1 MIYPT
6 LTPENVSRDFIDVFG
21 GYNHNARI
29 GDNEFYDMENMSS
42 SNYPLLSTRHKRGKP
57 KAGTLQVARRVV
69 GILYAGDLFSAYVNS
84 LNTHF
89 VNVAKNGNVLVNF
102 ESNSVSPSEPRKLI
116 LIGAYLIIIPDKYY
130 INTVDVNAQGS
141 SNDHGFIEN
150 TITTTTS
157 DNVTLQACDAD
168 GNPIEIDSVGDTAP
182 AAPNDGFVWLDTSVD
197 PPILKTFY
205 SSNEMWVANDNKYF
219 KITVGSLTG
228 STIGL
233 GFNEGDGV
241 KITGVEEIP
250 EDSYPVI
257 HKINS
262 DNKEVV
268 FKGQNNT
275 AANLQSLTAN
285 KSYTTT
291 GTIEIVGDTEYASN
305 DSRLINRDY
314 VIGSQTARCTSNSAS
329 VPSISYVLDTEH
341 PLTNKSTNVYTDR
354 NTTHPISWIYVDL
367 DEDETFTDTTNDLYV
382 RVGNPD
388 KGTVYKVKAYN
399 KSGSIQAHLVIQSDS
414 PSTVINYSQ
423 NTAVYPVKAEASGSY
438 TTILSFNRTVNN
450 VKESQRIYLAK
461 AYEKEISEPITISRT
476 MPDLDYVIE
485 SKNRL
490 WGCRYG
496 LQGGKFV
503 NEIYCS
509 KLGDFKNWNCFEDI
523 STDSYVASCGSD
535 GKWTGAVNY
544 NGYPLFFKENH
555 IHTVRGDYP
564 PYNISDN
571 IARGVKD
578 GSDKSLAII
587 NESLYYHSTDG
598 ICAYQGGLPTKI
610 SSVFGNITYKNVIA
624 TGYKNK
630 YYCQMQDEATNELV
644 IMVFDVAQGLWHKEN
659 GVEDA
664 TNIIALKD
672 DLVCMREPAAEQ
684 LKKPISLL
692 GAGEEDESDFEW
704 YVDTGIFGLSMPD
717 SKYISRLNIRLSV
730 DVGAWVI
737 VSIEYDSSGE
747 WERLCTVQRM
757 DTHAFTL
764 PIKPRRCDHFR
775 LRLEGNG
782 QTKIYSIS
790 KTIEQGSDKVYG

>member
-6 LTPENVSRDFIDVFG
+6 LTPENVTRDFIDVFG

-42 SNYPLLSTRHKRGKP
+42 SNYPLLSTRRKRGTT
-57 KAGTLQVARRVV
+57 KAALLGGTV
-69 GILYAGDLFSAYVNS
+69 GILYASDLFFARQSENTVYVYKRS
-84 LNTHF
+84 DEDTE
-89 VNVAKNGNVLVNF
+89 VD
-102 ESNSVSPSEPRKLI
+102 EPIAEYTTAIASSTPRNLI
-116 LIGAYLIIIPDKYY
+116 MMGAYLIIMPDKYY
-130 INTVDVNAQGS
+130 VNTVNTTDQ
-141 SNDHGFIEN
+141 GFIEN
-150 TITTTTS
+150 TTTTS
-157 DNVTLQACDAD
+157 GSVTLQACDSD
-168 GNPIEIDSVGDTAP
+168 GNSIELDSVGDTAP
-182 AAPNDGFVWLDTSVD
+182 TAPNDGFVWLDTSVE

-205 SSNEMWVANDNKYF
+205 SSNEMWAANDNKYY
-219 KITVGSLTG
+219 KITAGAP
-228 STIGL
+228 IDL
-233 GFNEGDGV
+233 GFSEGDGV

-262 DNKEVV
+262 NGITEIV

-275 AANLQSLTAN
+275 AANLQSFTTN

-291 GTIEIVGDTEYASN
+291 GVIEIVGDVEYGADDLS
-305 DSRLINRDY
+305 LINRDY

-388 KGTVYKVKAYN
+388 KGNVYKVKAFD
-399 KSGSIQAHLVIQSDS
+399 KSGSIPAHLLIQTDS
-414 PSTVINYSQ
+414 PSTVIDYSQ
-423 NTAVYPVKAEASGSY
+423 NTAVYPVKAEASGNF
-438 TTILSFNRTVNN
+438 TTILSFNRSVNN

-476 MPDLDYVIE
+476 MPDMDYVIE

-509 KLGDFKNWNCFEDI
+509 KLGDFKNWSCYEGI
-523 STDSYVASCGSD
+523 STDSYAASCGSD
-535 GKWTGAVNY
+535 GKWTGAISFS
-544 NGYPLFFKENH
+544 GYPLFFKENH

-564 PYNISDN
+564 PYSISDN

-578 GSDKSLAII
+578 GSSQSLAII
-587 NESLYYHSTDG
+587 NEALYYHSTDG

-610 SSVFGNITYKNVIA
+610 SSAFGEKSYKNASAV
-624 TGYKNK
+624 GFKNK
-630 YYCQMQDEATNELV
+630 YYCLMQDESTKEQV
-644 IMVFDVAQGLWHKEN
+644 IMVYDVSRGLWHKES
-659 GVEDA
+659 GVESVIPITA
-664 TNIIALKD
+664 IKD
-672 DLVCMREPAAEQ
+672 DIIYAIVNASELFEPRSLIGA
-684 LKKPISLL
+684 KK
-692 GAGEEDESDFEW
+692 EVERDFEW
-704 YVDTGIFGLSMPD
+704 FVESGLFGLSMID
-717 SKYISRLNIRLSV
+717 SKYISRINIRLSI
-730 DVGAWVI
+730 DVGAELI

-747 WERLCTVQRM
+747 WERLCTIHRT
-757 DTHAFTL
+757 DTRTFTL

-782 QTKIYSIS
+782 HTKIYSIS